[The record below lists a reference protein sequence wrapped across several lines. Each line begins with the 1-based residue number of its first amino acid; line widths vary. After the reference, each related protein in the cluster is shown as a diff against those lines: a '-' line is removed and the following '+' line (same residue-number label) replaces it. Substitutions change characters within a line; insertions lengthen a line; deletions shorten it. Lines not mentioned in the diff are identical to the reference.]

1 MLLYHPARDGYP
13 SMLEA
18 DDDAG
23 SATRATFVHRLAS
36 GLPARPIANA
46 FALLFRSVAAGAAKR
61 KPGKPRRSR
70 SFPETRPFAAAGS
83 PVACGENV
91 VFLQTNRQ
99 TGGVMRKLIVLTA
112 VTALATL
119 TVAATIKSLA
129 PVAPTTAPGQGA
141 RISPEEIQRQIDVMD
156 CPLPWLTSPIERPG
170 GYKAMARGD

>member
-36 GLPARPIANA
+36 GLPARPIASA
-46 FALLFRSVAAGAAKR
+46 FAPLFRSIATSAAKQ
-61 KPGKPRRSR
+61 KPGKLRRGR
-70 SFPETRPFAAAGS
+70 PFPETRPFAAAGS

-91 VFLQTNRQ
+91 VFLQTHRQ

-129 PVAPTTAPGQGA
+129 PVAPTTPPGQGA
-141 RISPEEIQRQIDVMD
+141 RISPDEIQRQIDVNG
-156 CPLPWLTSPIERPG
+156 LPVTVVDQP
-170 GYKAMARGD
+170 Y